1 MSMLSTFEL
10 RRQLMHIFVGVFAV
24 VLLHFEIL
32 SAWSVFLLIIVGI
45 LVSLLSKRVRIP
57 FFSYFL
63 DKFERREDLQTFP
76 GKGMIFLFI
85 GILLVLKLF
94 DKNIALA
101 SIMILALGDSVSH
114 IFGAQFGRTQ
124 NIINRD
130 GKKLLEG
137 TLAGTVM
144 GFLGAVMFVPVPEA
158 FLGSFVA
165 MLAEVVKFDF
175 NDHTLDDNLVVPL
188 IAGTVMFLVG
198 MYV

>member
-1 MSMLSTFEL
+1 MLSTFEL

>member
-1 MSMLSTFEL
+1 MLSTFEL

-45 LVSLLSKRVRIP
+45 LVSLLSKRTRLP

-63 DKFERREDLQTFP
+63 DKFEREEDLQTFP

-101 SIMILALGDSVSH
+101 AIMILALGDSVSH
-114 IFGAQFGRTQ
+114 IFGAQFGKLK
-124 NIINRD
+124 NIINGD

-144 GFLGAVMFVPVPEA
+144 GFLGAVIFVPIP
-158 FLGSFVA
+158 
-165 MLAEVVKFDF
+165 
-175 NDHTLDDNLVVPL
+175 
-188 IAGTVMFLVG
+188 
-198 MYV
+198 